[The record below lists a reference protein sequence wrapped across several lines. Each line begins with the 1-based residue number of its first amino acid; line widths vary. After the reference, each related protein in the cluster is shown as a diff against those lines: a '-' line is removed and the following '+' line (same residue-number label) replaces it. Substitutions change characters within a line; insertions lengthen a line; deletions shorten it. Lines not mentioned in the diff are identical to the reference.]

1 MEGDAMNITQI
12 LKDLSAAEM
21 KEDEKY
27 RGEDYWD
34 SFYEGYH
41 LGYITALE
49 DVKKMVED
57 GDDPAV

>member
-1 MEGDAMNITQI
+1 MNITQI
-12 LKDLSAAEM
+12 LKDLSTAEM

-41 LGYITALE
+41 RGYITALE
-49 DVKKMVED
+49 DVQRTVEG

>member
-1 MEGDAMNITQI
+1 MNITQI

-27 RGEDYWD
+27 RGEDYGD

-41 LGYITALE
+41 RGYITALE
-49 DVKKMVED
+49 DVKRTVEG